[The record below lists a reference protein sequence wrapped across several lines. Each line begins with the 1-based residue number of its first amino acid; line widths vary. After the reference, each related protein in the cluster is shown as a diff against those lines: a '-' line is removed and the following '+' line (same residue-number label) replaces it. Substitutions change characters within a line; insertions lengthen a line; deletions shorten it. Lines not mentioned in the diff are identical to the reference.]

1 MLRKIVVST
10 AGKRAFLDAEYH
22 VNAFLV
28 NFNAL
33 DQRADQFPLRGIVE
47 EVLHF
52 KRIAVEIEEC
62 GIIGGRED
70 ELVALRELRQP

>member
-1 MLRKIVVST
+1 MLRKTVVST

-33 DQRADQFPLRGIVE
+33 DQCADQFPSAEPIQV
-47 EVLHF
+47 V
-52 KRIAVEIEEC
+52 
-62 GIIGGRED
+62 
-70 ELVALRELRQP
+70 